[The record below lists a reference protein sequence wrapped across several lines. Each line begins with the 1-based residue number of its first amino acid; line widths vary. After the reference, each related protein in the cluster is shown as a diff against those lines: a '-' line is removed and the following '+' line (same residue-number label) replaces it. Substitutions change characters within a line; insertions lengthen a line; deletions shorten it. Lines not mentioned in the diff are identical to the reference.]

1 MWHWRSG
8 RTPVVGTAIL
18 AFGLFSLLPSLYALG
33 LAFADIDGLP
43 ALLLD
48 ARQRRLLLTTAALGL
63 SAAAVAASVGV
74 PLGAILARSTLP
86 AVAAIRACLTA
97 PVLLPPYIV
106 ALAWTYLAGH
116 SGWMSGLPGAA
127 IVLGLVLYPIP
138 MLATEVA
145 FHRVDARLEE
155 AGLLVAKRSR
165 VMRRI
170 TLPLVAPP
178 ILAASL
184 VVFVLA
190 ISDFAVPGLLGVH
203 VYTTE
208 IFTAF
213 AALYDFPRAMVLA
226 VPLVLLCV
234 AMGSTASMV
243 MHKAP
248 TVAPRSTGASSSLVR
263 IPPLVAAAVAL
274 AVAVVALAVPVAL
287 LVNEARSV
295 RSWSGVVEGSAAAMW
310 NSLLLAGVGAT
321 VVLAVGVVLGY
332 AAARTTTPAAR
343 MVDTLLVSVFG
354 IPSTIVG
361 VGLIALW
368 NRPGALGG
376 VYGTEAMLVL
386 GYLARYL
393 PVAAL
398 VMAAAMRHVPA
409 SHEEAA
415 AVSGA
420 GWLTS
425 TWRIVLPQVRLAM
438 TATWLLTFIL
448 AFGEL
453 GVSLLVAP
461 PGESTLPIRV
471 YTLIANAPSSQVAA
485 LALLQALVILAPV
498 ALFGTLVSS
507 RWSER

>member
-1 MWHWRSG
+1 MWHWRSS
-8 RTPVVGTAIL
+8 RTLIIGTAML
-18 AFGLFSLLPSLYALG
+18 VFGLCSLLPSLYVLVTAL
-33 LAFADIDGLP
+33 ADVDGLS
-43 ALLLD
+43 AMLLD
-48 ARQRRLLLTTAALGL
+48 ARQRRLLSTTAAVGLG
-63 SAAAVAASVGV
+63 AMAVAAAAGV
-74 PLGAILARSTLP
+74 PLGAILARSSLP
-86 AVAAIRACLTA
+86 ARGAIRAGLTA

-116 SGWMSGLPGAA
+116 SGWMSGLPAVA

-138 MLATEVA
+138 MLAAEVA
-145 FHRVDARLEE
+145 IRGVDARLEE
-155 AGLLVAKRSR
+155 AGLLVATRSH
-165 VMRRI
+165 VVRRI
-170 TLPLVAPP
+170 TLPLVAPQ

-190 ISDFAVPGLLGVH
+190 ISDFAVPGLLGVR

-208 IFTAF
+208 VFTAF

-226 VPLVLLCV
+226 LPLLLLCV
-234 AMGSTASMV
+234 GVGSTASMV
-243 MHKAP
+243 MHAAP
-248 TVAPRSTGASSSLVR
+248 TVGRRVTRGSSLLN
-263 IPPLVAAAVAL
+263 IPNLAAG
-274 AVAVVALAVPVAL
+274 VAVVLVGAAAIALPGAV
-287 LVNEARSV
+287 LVNEASGV
-295 RSWSGVVEGSAAAMW
+295 RSWSGVVEGSAAAIW

-321 VVLAVGVVLGY
+321 LVVMVAVVIGY
-332 AAARTTTPAAR
+332 AAARIGARAAR
-343 MVDTLLVSVFG
+343 MVDTLLITVFG

-368 NRPGALGG
+368 NRPGPAGSI
-376 VYGTEAMLVL
+376 YGTETMLVL
-386 GYLARYL
+386 GYVARYL

-398 VMAAAMRHVPA
+398 VMAAAMRHVPV

-420 GWLTS
+420 GWLRS
-425 TWRIVLPQVRLAM
+425 AWCVVLPQIRLAM
-438 TATWLLTFIL
+438 AATWILTFIL

-485 LALLQALVILAPV
+485 LALLQAATILIPV
-498 ALFGTLVSS
+498 ALLGTLAAS
-507 RWSER
+507 RWSEP